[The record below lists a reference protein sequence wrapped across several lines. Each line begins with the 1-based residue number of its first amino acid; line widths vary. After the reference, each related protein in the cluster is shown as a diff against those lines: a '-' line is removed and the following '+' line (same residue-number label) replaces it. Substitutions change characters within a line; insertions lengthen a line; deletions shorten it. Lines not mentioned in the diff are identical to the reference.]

1 MFDLILAGGGLA
13 NGLLAYRLAQRR
25 PELRILLV
33 ERDRRLGGTHTWSF
47 FGTDL
52 TAAQHEWMA
61 PFIDHRWPFYDVAFP
76 GLRRRIQTSYCSFS
90 DDRFHTVISDL
101 LRDAVRLD
109 TTIHAI
115 DPGGVTLT
123 DGQRLEAR
131 AVIDGRGYRPSSELV
146 LAFQKFTGEV
156 LELTGEHHLAG
167 PILMDATVPQQQ
179 GFRFFYTLPLTRR
192 RLLVEDTRYSD
203 DWLLEPERDAVGIE
217 EYARGRGWRVGNVLR
232 RETGVL
238 PVALAGDIAALWGA
252 AGNVPLSG
260 LRAGLFHATT
270 GYSLPEAV
278 RLADRL
284 ADLPETMTSASV
296 SRVIA
301 EHATA
306 HWLRQGFYR
315 LLNRMLFRAARP
327 EERFRVF
334 QHFYRLPQGVIER
347 FYAGRLTRRD
357 QLRIL
362 SGRPPVHLGRALAV
376 VRESAL
382 GSG

>member
-1 MFDLILAGGGLA
+1 MYDLILAGGGLA

-61 PFIDHRWPFYDVAFP
+61 PFIDHRWPFYDVVFP
-76 GLRRRIQTSYCSFS
+76 GLQRRVHTPYCSFS
-90 DDRFHTVISDL
+90 DDRFHAVL
-101 LRDAVRLD
+101 LDRLGNAVQLE
-109 TTIHAI
+109 TTIDAI
-115 DPGGVTLT
+115 DPQGVTLA

-131 AVIDGRGYRPSSELV
+131 AVIDGRGYRPSTELV

-156 LELTGEHHLAG
+156 IDLTEEHHLAG

-192 RLLVEDTRYSD
+192 RLLIEDTRYSD
-203 DWLLEPERDAVGIE
+203 DWVLEPERDAAAIE
-217 EYARGRGWRVGNVLR
+217 HYARGRGWRIGNVLR
-232 RETGVL
+232 RETGIL
-238 PVALAGDIAALWGA
+238 PVALAGDIAALWSTT
-252 AGNVPLSG
+252 GNVALSG

-278 RLADRL
+278 RLADHL
-284 ADLPETMTSASV
+284 ADLRETMTSASV

-301 EHATA
+301 DHATA

-334 QHFYRLPQGVIER
+334 QHFYRLPQGLIER
-347 FYAGRLTRRD
+347 FYAGRLTRYD

-362 SGRPPVHLGRALAV
+362 SGRPPVHLRRALAV

-382 GSG
+382 GGG